1 VGVRKK
7 KRAENR
13 DMKLAEEYI
22 DRNYPGRIKWLR
34 IRLGN
39 LRDDLLFPGMTKEE
53 EQLASVWKRYAD
65 AVVLD
70 DEKLIIIEGAIFPDL
85 GDISRLLGYEKL
97 LRQTPEFK
105 QYADL
110 PVEKQLV
117 LAVEDKFLE
126 KLAGEND
133 VKVVYY
139 KPEWVEYYLMELRQ
153 RTRELR
159 HERWERLKR
168 RQRKEG

>member
-1 VGVRKK
+1 MDGRRKK
-7 KRAENR
+7 RSENR
-13 DMKLAEEYI
+13 DMKLAEDYI
-22 DRNYPGRIKWLR
+22 EQHYPGHMKWLR
-34 IRLGN
+34 IRLGS
-39 LRDDLLFPGMTKEE
+39 LRDDLLFEGMTKEE
-53 EQLASVWKRYAD
+53 ERLASVWKRYAD
-65 AVVLD
+65 AIVLD
-70 DEKLIIIEGAIFPDL
+70 DEKLILIEGAIFPDL

-105 QYADL
+105 QYSNL
-110 PVEKQLV
+110 PIEKQLV

-126 KLAGEND
+126 KLAGENA

-139 KPEWVEYYLMELRQ
+139 KPEWVETYLMDLRQ

-168 RQRKEG
+168 RQRKGA